1 VNDGPLAPLRWS
13 ASRFWCTENHELEQL
28 QTSNLKLQTSNFKPQ
43 TSNLDYLRGLIGI
56 IVLLGIAFLLSRH
69 RKQVDWKLVASGLA
83 LQIFVA
89 VCVLKIPFV
98 RNGFDY
104 LGQGVVRFLGFSLDG
119 ARFLFGDLAKNS
131 ESVKANH
138 NLGFLFAF
146 QALPTVIFFSAVTSG
161 LYYLG
166 ILQKIVYA
174 FAWVMAKSMRL
185 SGAESLS
192 AAGNIFLGQTEAPLL
207 VKPFIGNMTSSELH
221 CLMTG
226 GMATIAGS
234 VMGAYITFL
243 GGGNPEQLSKF
254 ATYLLCASIMN
265 APAAI
270 VMAKIFLPETSPESI
285 DRNLVVS
292 KQAIGVNIV
301 DALATGAADG
311 LRLALNIGAM
321 LLAFIAVI
329 AALNWILIEG
339 IGSWTGLNEW
349 VRMTTDNRFSGFSLE
364 YIFGQ
369 LFRVIAFAMG
379 VEWSQTLSVGSL
391 LGQKMVI
398 NEFIAYSSLSDMKNA
413 GVLTEK
419 SIIISTY
426 ALCGFANFSS
436 IAIQIG
442 GIGGMAPRRQGD
454 LSRLGINALL
464 AASLATMMSGTIAG
478 ALLG

>member
-1 VNDGPLAPLRWS
+1 M
-13 ASRFWCTENHELEQL
+13 
-28 QTSNLKLQTSNFKPQ
+28 
-43 TSNLDYLRGLIGI
+43 DYFRGLIGI
-56 IVLLGIAFLLSRH
+56 TVLLLIAFLLSGYKKH
-69 RKQVDWKLVASGLA
+69 IDWKVVLSGLA
-83 LQIFVA
+83 LQILIA

-98 RNGFDY
+98 RNVFDQ
-104 LGQGVVRFLGFSLDG
+104 LGHGVVKFLGFALIG
-119 ARFLFGDLAKNS
+119 AQFLFGDLAKNS
-131 ESVKANH
+131 EAVDANH

-166 ILQKIVYA
+166 ILQKVVYT
-174 FAWVMAKSMRL
+174 FAWIMARTMRL

-207 VKPFIGNMTSSELH
+207 VKPFISRMTSSELH

-234 VMGAYITFL
+234 VMGAYISFL
-243 GGGNPEQLSKF
+243 GGTEPAQLARF

-270 VMAKIFLPETSPESI
+270 IMAKIFVPETEHGKI
-285 DRNLVVS
+285 DRDLRISRESV
-292 KQAIGVNIV
+292 GVNLV
-301 DALATGAADG
+301 DALASGAAEG
-311 LRLALNIGAM
+311 LKLALNIAAM

-329 AALNWILIEG
+329 AALNWILMEG

-349 VRMTTDNRFSGFSLE
+349 VRESTGNTFSGLSLE

-369 LFRVIAFAMG
+369 VFRVIAFIMG
-379 VEWSQTLSVGSL
+379 VEWADTLQVGSL

-398 NEFIAYSSLSDMKNA
+398 NEFIAYSSLAEMKENGILA
-413 GVLTEK
+413 EK

-442 GIGGMAPRRQGD
+442 GIGGMAPQRQPD
-454 LSRLGINALL
+454 LSRLGLKALL

-478 ALLG
+478 ALLA

>member
-1 VNDGPLAPLRWS
+1 MGAETYEGN
-13 ASRFWCTENHELEQL
+13 
-28 QTSNLKLQTSNFKPQ
+28 KPKSW
-43 TSNLDYLRGLIGI
+43 TLSYLRGILGVVI
-56 IVLLGIAFLLSRH
+56 LLGIAFLFSRNK
-69 RKQVDWKLVASGLA
+69 KQIDWKLVAAGIL
-83 LQIFVA
+83 LQFVIA
-89 VCVLKIPFV
+89 VCVLKIPIV
-98 RNGFDY
+98 RSAFDH
-104 LGQGVVRFLGFSLDG
+104 LGHGVVRFLGFAGNG
-119 ARFLFGDLAKNS
+119 AEFLFGDLAKNS
-131 ESVKANH
+131 LAVKANH

-166 ILQKIVYA
+166 ILQKIVFG
-174 FAWVMAKSMRL
+174 FAWVMAKTMRL

-207 VKPFIGNMTSSELH
+207 VKPFIPRMTASELH

-234 VMGAYITFL
+234 VMGAYISFL
-243 GGGNPEQLSKF
+243 GGSDPEQLARF

-265 APAAI
+265 APAAV
-270 VMAKIFLPETSPESI
+270 VMSKIFVPELSPEKI
-285 DRNLVVS
+285 DRHLKVS
-292 KQAIGVNIV
+292 RDAIGVNIV
-301 DALATGAADG
+301 DALARGAADG
-311 LRLALNIGAM
+311 LKLALNIGAM

-329 AALNWILIEG
+329 AALNWILVGG

-349 VRMTTDNRFSGFSLE
+349 VRMSTDNAFGGFSLE

-369 LFRVIAFAMG
+369 VFRVFAFAMG
-379 VEWSQTLSVGSL
+379 VEWTQTLHVGSL

-398 NEFIAYSSLSDMKNA
+398 NEFIAYSSLADMKSN
-413 GVLTEK
+413 GLLSDK

-442 GIGGMAPRRQGD
+442 GIGGMAPQRQAD
-454 LSRLGINALL
+454 LSKLGIRALL
-464 AASLATMMSGTIAG
+464 AASLATMLSGTVAG

>member
-1 VNDGPLAPLRWS
+1 M
-13 ASRFWCTENHELEQL
+13 
-28 QTSNLKLQTSNFKPQ
+28 
-43 TSNLDYLRGLIGI
+43 DYLRGLIGI
-56 IVLLGIAFLLSRH
+56 SVLVGIAFLFSMH
-69 RKQVDWKLVASGLA
+69 KKQIDWKLVASGLA
-83 LQIFVA
+83 LQILVA
-89 VCVLKIPFV
+89 ICVLKLPFV
-98 RNGFDY
+98 RNAFDY

-146 QALPTVIFFSAVTSG
+146 QALPTVVFFSAVTSA

-166 ILQKIVYA
+166 ILQRIVYG
-174 FAWVMAKSMRL
+174 FAWIMAKSMRL

-207 VKPFIGNMTSSELH
+207 VRPFIERMTTSELH

-243 GGGNPEQLSKF
+243 GGANPEELSKF

-265 APAAI
+265 APAAV
-270 VMAKIFLPETSPESI
+270 VMAKIFVPETTPENI
-285 DRNLVVS
+285 DRTLVVTKES
-292 KQAIGVNIV
+292 IGVNIV
-301 DALATGAADG
+301 DALTTGAAVG

-329 AALNWILIEG
+329 AALNWILMEG

-364 YIFGQ
+364 YLFGQ
-369 LFRVIAFAMG
+369 LFRLLAFAMG

-398 NEFIAYSSLSDMKNA
+398 NEFVAYSSLADMKNS
-413 GVLTEK
+413 GILSEK

-442 GIGGMAPRRQGD
+442 GIGVMAPLRQGD
-454 LSRLGINALL
+454 LSRLGIKALL
-464 AASLATMMSGTIAG
+464 AASLATMMSGAIAG
-478 ALLG
+478 ALVG